1 MEGARDEP
9 GAGGA
14 RQGLR
19 PQPGRWP
26 KADLREG
33 GATVEVWLTTAGGQL
48 TEMKPVKVET
58 QVELKSRCAH
68 TTLMALETE
77 AEPQQQTSEVKPVC

>member
-33 GATVEVWLTTAGGQL
+33 GAKVEVWLMTSGGRL
-48 TEMKPVKVET
+48 TEMDPTDEET
-58 QVELKSRCAH
+58 RV
-68 TTLMALETE
+68 
-77 AEPQQQTSEVKPVC
+77 